1 MNDMDYNV
9 ENYSIDELYEL
20 IGLDTT
26 EIIDS
31 STINE
36 ASDVLIKK
44 YNMENKEDLKNFFI
58 NVRKILLDET
68 YKSENQETIII
79 QNEENNKIG
88 DDIIVQN
95 VKGNPNFNNIIKRMV
110 NIDSSF
116 RLNSFPAKDDSIK
129 YADITNNETSIYS
142 NTDFTCYLTEKLRN
156 VVSMTMH
163 SIAIPYSWYAINR
176 FNNTFK
182 IEDILITIE
191 PGNYTCQELRDKLNS
206 NTSFSEYGEFILH
219 DNTCKIDISLNDT
232 YNITF
237 YEPSGDFTNSKSNY
251 NFGWLLGFRNSTYTE
266 KYISGEAMIDINGPK
281 YLTLLIDEFKGN
293 MVNKGI
299 VNIETS
305 ENKLSLPSYFSNDMI
320 FDAVSSNNREI
331 ALYSNIRKINNT
343 FQSKT
348 ITKAQETT
356 LNEIIKSRNETTN
369 TKLKINNDSSI
380 FAIIPFKKPISMS
393 EIISI
398 DSTIESNTR
407 VYLGPINIEKLR
419 IKLMDDKGNVL
430 DLNGIDW
437 SFTFITEHTY

>member
-1 MNDMDYNV
+1 
-9 ENYSIDELYEL
+9 
-20 IGLDTT
+20 
-26 EIIDS
+26 
-31 STINE
+31 
-36 ASDVLIKK
+36 
-44 YNMENKEDLKNFFI
+44 
-58 NVRKILLDET
+58 
-68 YKSENQETIII
+68 
-79 QNEENNKIG
+79 
-88 DDIIVQN
+88 
-95 VKGNPNFNNIIKRMV
+95 
-110 NIDSSF
+110 
-116 RLNSFPAKDDSIK
+116 
-129 YADITNNETSIYS
+129 
-142 NTDFTCYLTEKLRN
+142 
-156 VVSMTMH
+156 
-163 SIAIPYSWYAINR
+163 
-176 FNNTFK
+176 
-182 IEDILITIE
+182 
-191 PGNYTCQELRDKLNS
+191 
-206 NTSFSEYGEFILH
+206 
-219 DNTCKIDISLNDT
+219 
-232 YNITF
+232 
-237 YEPSGDFTNSKSNY
+237 
-251 NFGWLLGFRNSTYTE
+251 
-266 KYISGEAMIDINGPK
+266 
-281 YLTLLIDEFKGN
+281 